1 MSNLTDAPNFF
12 IGRSEAIAQNDK
24 LSNKARQSLYTAR
37 AANTVD
43 AYRSDWNDF
52 CDWCSYHQL
61 SSFPAEPE
69 TIVNYINDLADNA
82 KANTIARRISALTE
96 NFDAAGLKE
105 NPCRYP
111 IVKNALR
118 GIKRMKGTIQHGK
131 APILFDDIK
140 EMLTYL
146 EGDEIQQ
153 VRDKA
158 ILLVG
163 FYGALRRSELA
174 GIDVEDLKF
183 TRLGLLITLRKSKT
197 DQFDQGQMIAIPMVK
212 DKNLCAVTA
221 LQKWLDISGI
231 TTGPVFRGLTKGH
244 HVRKTRISDK
254 SIALIVKHYAGLMGM
269 NPDDYGAHSLRH
281 GFATSAAQHH
291 VEERQIMRQTRHKS
305 QAIVRRYIDE
315 ADRLIDSPILKITE
329 DSH

>member
-1 MSNLTDAPNFF
+1 MSKLTDAPNFF

-96 NFDAAGLKE
+96 NFDAAGYKE

-111 IVKNALR
+111 IDKTALR
-118 GIKRMKGTIQHGK
+118 GIQRMKATLPHRK
-131 APILFDDIK
+131 APIHMHDIN

-212 DKNLCAVTA
+212 DKEYCAVTA

-315 ADRLIDSPILKITE
+315 ADRLIDNPILKITE